1 MIIIIVSAVI
11 LALSLLSPLV
21 NIFFRSRK
29 LNLTEEEEETET
41 VTGEQ
46 ATAPPPLS
54 VIITPHDNARD
65 LEQNLPLILEQD
77 YPAAYEV
84 IVVVSKGEDDTDD
97 VLKRLQS
104 KYQHLYVT
112 FIPDSSRYMSRKKL
126 AVTLGVKAAHHEWIC
141 MTEPTR
147 QPSSKNWLR
156 RMAQGC
162 TEEYDMVVGYTNY
175 DDNTSAYKRFETLY
189 NQLYLFRSA
198 LKGTAYRHAGT
209 NLFFKKDLFMNGRG
223 YEGNLKYIR
232 GEYDFI
238 VNKYAEKGN
247 TAVVL
252 NPEAYT
258 VESEPTRKSW
268 RNAHLYYMESRKH
281 LSRSLKHRLI
291 NNTDTLL
298 LHLNWLM
305 IAAGLITAG
314 VLLASNSQEPYHW
327 LLLGVSL
334 IACCVTIVV
343 RTIMANKVIHH
354 FHEDIPAWIIIF
366 YEISVLWHRI
376 HYMIQYA
383 KADKYD
389 FISHK
394 L

>member
-1 MIIIIVSAVI
+1 MNIIIVSAVI

-29 LNLTEEEEETET
+29 LNLTEEEEESET

-104 KYQHLYVT
+104 IYQHLYVT

-126 AVTLGVKAAHHEWIC
+126 AVTLGVKAAHHAWIC
-141 MTEPTR
+141 MTEPTS

-162 TEEYDMVVGYTNY
+162 TEENDMVVGYTNY

-198 LKGTAYRHAGT
+198 LKGIAYRHAGT
-209 NLFFKKDLFMNGRG
+209 NLLFKKDLFMNGRG

-258 VESEPTRKSW
+258 VESEPTRKAW
-268 RNAHLYYMESRKH
+268 RNTHLYYMESRKH

-305 IAAGLITAG
+305 IVAGLITAG

-327 LLLGVSL
+327 LL
-334 IACCVTIVV
+334 
-343 RTIMANKVIHH
+343 
-354 FHEDIPAWIIIF
+354 
-366 YEISVLWHRI
+366 
-376 HYMIQYA
+376 
-383 KADKYD
+383 
-389 FISHK
+389 
-394 L
+394 

>member
-141 MTEPTR
+141 MTEPTS

-162 TEEYDMVVGYTNY
+162 TEENDMVVGYTNY

-268 RNAHLYYMESRKH
+268 RNTHLFYMESRKH
-281 LSRSLKHRLI
+281 LSRSVKHRLI

-305 IAAGLITAG
+305 I
-314 VLLASNSQEPYHW
+314 
-327 LLLGVSL
+327 
-334 IACCVTIVV
+334 IA
-343 RTIMANKVIHH
+343 
-354 FHEDIPAWIIIF
+354 
-366 YEISVLWHRI
+366 
-376 HYMIQYA
+376 
-383 KADKYD
+383 
-389 FISHK
+389 
-394 L
+394 

>member
-1 MIIIIVSAVI
+1 MVEQYDMIIIIVSAVI

-29 LNLTEEEEETET
+29 LNLTEEEEETGT
-41 VTGEQ
+41 VTDEQ

-126 AVTLGVKAAHHEWIC
+126 AVTLGVKAAHHAWIC
-141 MTEPTR
+141 MTEPTS

-162 TEEYDMVVGYTNY
+162 TEENDMVVGYTNY

-198 LKGTAYRHAGT
+198 LKGTAYRHA
-209 NLFFKKDLFMNGRG
+209 
-223 YEGNLKYIR
+223 
-232 GEYDFI
+232 
-238 VNKYAEKGN
+238 
-247 TAVVL
+247 
-252 NPEAYT
+252 
-258 VESEPTRKSW
+258 
-268 RNAHLYYMESRKH
+268 
-281 LSRSLKHRLI
+281 
-291 NNTDTLL
+291 
-298 LHLNWLM
+298 
-305 IAAGLITAG
+305 
-314 VLLASNSQEPYHW
+314 
-327 LLLGVSL
+327 
-334 IACCVTIVV
+334 
-343 RTIMANKVIHH
+343 
-354 FHEDIPAWIIIF
+354 
-366 YEISVLWHRI
+366 
-376 HYMIQYA
+376 
-383 KADKYD
+383 
-389 FISHK
+389 
-394 L
+394 